1 MTKEEKEDPVNQ
13 VDYDMTMGLFLKI
26 TTIIFSVI
34 CSCIVLGILIFSILV
49 CVKGKDWVMADKNK
63 KDAVIEDNS
72 TLL

>member
-1 MTKEEKEDPVNQ
+1 MTKEEKKDPVNKE
-13 VDYDMTMGLFLKI
+13 DYDMGMGTFLKV
-26 TTIIFSVI
+26 TTIIFSIV
-34 CSCIVLGILIFSILV
+34 CSCIVLGVLIFSILV

>member
-1 MTKEEKEDPVNQ
+1 MTKEEAADPVIQ
-13 VDYDMTMGLFLKI
+13 EEYDVTLGKFVKVTAVLFSI
-26 TTIIFSVI
+26 V
-34 CSCIVLGILIFSILV
+34 CSFAVLGILIFSILV

>member
-26 TTIIFSVI
+26 TTIIFSVT

>member
-34 CSCIVLGILIFSILV
+34 CSGIVLGILIFSILV